1 MALIIIFGEKSQVY
15 HPQKL
20 TAEITVCYS
29 SLARLAYSVVNEGT
43 ELLAAANPPVS
54 FMYSERI

>member
-29 SLARLAYSVVNEGT
+29 SLARLAYSVASEGT
-43 ELLAAANPPVS
+43 KAGS
-54 FMYSERI
+54 SC